1 MRLVSTEMLNERM
14 VLAKNVYSGNCLII
28 KAGSDNIYKYAANL
42 QNMGIR
48 YIYVED
54 DNSKNIEIPDAIT
67 EETRVACK
75 RILMNTIGEFTQD
88 NSLRLVR
95 LTEAVEQVI
104 SDIMQKK
111 DVQISLMDIS
121 SADEYTFSHC
131 VSTTVYALLI
141 GRQLG
146 YSRKKLEH
154 LAIGT
159 LLHDLGKILLD
170 SRIMFKADFLTST
183 EFEYVKLHASVGYEA
198 IKGCSNVSR
207 LSKDIILN
215 HHEKLDGSGYPRG
228 IKEKQIDE
236 FSKIAAIADVY
247 DALTSDRCYR
257 KKWSTNKALDYL
269 MANSESMFDAE
280 LVRIFMQQVAIYPNG
295 SMVRL
300 SDGSIALVKEQNPSI
315 PLRPVVR
322 VYADKNGRRV
332 PLKEIDL
339 MKILSLTITESELEI
354 QNSTLETER
363 KQADCKRAA
372 LRSQA
377 SL

>member
-1 MRLVSTEMLNERM
+1 MRLVSTEMLDESM
-14 VLAKNVYSGNCLII
+14 VLAKNVYSGDCLII
-28 KAGSDNIYKYAANL
+28 KAGFDKIYKYASNL

-67 EETRVACK
+67 EETRVTCK
-75 RILMNTIGEFTQD
+75 QILINTIGEFTQD
-88 NSLRLVR
+88 NSLRLTR
-95 LTEAVEQVI
+95 LTESVEQVI
-104 SDIMQKK
+104 SDIMRRK
-111 DVQISLMDIS
+111 DVQISLIDIS

-146 YSRKKLEH
+146 YARKKLEQ

-170 SRIMFKADFLTST
+170 SRIMFKEDFLSPT
-183 EFEYVKLHASVGYEA
+183 EFEYVKLHTSVGYEA
-198 IKGCSNVSR
+198 IKDYSNVSR

-269 MANSESMFDAE
+269 IANSGTIFDAD

-300 SDGSIALVKEQNPSI
+300 SDGSIALIKEQNPSM
-315 PLRPVVR
+315 PLRPIVR
-322 VYADKNGRRV
+322 IYADKNGKRV
-332 PLKEIDL
+332 PLKEVNL
-339 MKILSLTITESELEI
+339 MKVLSLTITESELEI

-363 KQADCKRAA
+363 KQADYKRTSY
-372 LRSQA
+372 RNQVSR
-377 SL
+377 

>member
-1 MRLVSTEMLNERM
+1 MRLVSTEMLNKSM
-14 VLAKNVYSGNCLII
+14 ILAKNIYSGDCLII
-28 KAGSDNIYKYAANL
+28 KAGYENIYKYALNL

-54 DNSKNIEIPDAIT
+54 RNSKNIQIPDAIT

-75 RILMNTIGEFTQD
+75 QILMNTMNDFTA
-88 NSLRLVR
+88 NSSLRLVR
-95 LTEAVEQVI
+95 LTESVENVI
-104 SDIMQKK
+104 SDIMLKK
-111 DVQISLMDIS
+111 DVQISLMDIG

-141 GRQLG
+141 GRQIG
-146 YSRKKLEH
+146 YSKKRLEW

-170 SRIMFKADFLTST
+170 ARVMFKEDFLTAT
-183 EFEYVKLHASVGYEA
+183 EFEYIKLHSSVGFEA
-198 IKGCSNVSR
+198 IKDCSNVPR

-228 IKEKQIDE
+228 LKARQIDE

-257 KKWSTNKALDYL
+257 KKWPTNKALDYL
-269 MANSESMFDAE
+269 IENSGTMFDAD
-280 LVRIFMQQVAIYPNG
+280 LVRVFMQQVAIYPNG

-300 SDGSIALVKEQNPSI
+300 SDGRIGLVKEQNSSV

-322 VYADKNGRRV
+322 VYADKNEKYI
-332 PLKEIDL
+332 PLEEINL
-339 MKILSLTITESELEI
+339 MDVLSLTIVESELEI
-354 QNSTLETER
+354 QNSTLESER
-363 KQADCKRAA
+363 KEADYKRNS
-372 LRSQA
+372 LRNQMSG
-377 SL
+377 